1 MAPNRDAALN
11 QPRWRRR
18 SGERHGEIA
27 DAAMAVFASKG
38 FAAAK
43 MSEIA
48 ERAGVSKGAVYRY
61 FPTKE
66 ALFRAVVEQRGLD
79 ISALKKLA
87 AAAEAPLDILPM
99 LLSHVAVAL
108 EQAELRQLAL
118 MVIGESGNFPE
129 LATVWRDRVVEPAL
143 GLLMAL
149 IEGGQERGSIRPGD
163 PRLMAMSIA
172 GPMLMGAIWRQVVEP
187 AGGAPVDLNAL
198 AAEHAKT
205 VQRGLAN
212 L

>member
-1 MAPNRDAALN
+1 MTL
-11 QPRWRRR
+11 
-18 SGERHGEIA
+18 
-27 DAAMAVFASKG
+27 FASKG

-79 ISALKKLA
+79 ITALRKLA
-87 AAAEAPLDILPM
+87 SAAEAPLDILP
-99 LLSHVAVAL
+99 LLLARVAAAL
-108 EQAELRQLAL
+108 EQSELRQLAL
-118 MVIGESGNFPE
+118 MVIGESGNFPG
-129 LATVWRDRVVEPAL
+129 LATVWRDQVVEPAL

-163 PRLMAMSIA
+163 PRLLAMSIA
-172 GPMLMGAIWRQVVEP
+172 GPMLMGALWRQVVEP
-187 AGGAPVDLNAL
+187 AGGAPVDLAAL

-205 VQRGLAN
+205 VQRGLARD
-212 L
+212 